1 MSEEVRERKGS
12 RISSPEQLHDYIHV
26 TSPSLWILLIMIIV
40 ILGAMIILAATITI
54 ENTMDVQME
63 GTDTASEGG
72 GFMLMSSI
80 TGERRNQVK
89 IGMEV
94 RIAGEKGSITELID
108 NEQEVFVVAE
118 PDRAGANLME
128 GIYEAV
134 IVLERTTP
142 ISFLLEKS

>member
-1 MSEEVRERKGS
+1 MSEEVRERTEC

-54 ENTMDVQME
+54 ETTMDVQME
-63 GTDTASEGG
+63 VTDTASEGG

-142 ISFLLEKS
+142 ISFLLEKQ